1 MFLYAGGRLID
12 PDTPVIT
19 ASDHGVLVGDGAFE
33 TCELID
39 GRTFALTRHLDR
51 LESSVR
57 ALGLAAPDRDEIL
70 AAVAAIEGAWARA
83 EAGPS
88 GRLRITWTSGPG
100 PMGSDRGDG
109 PATLLVSAGAAAE
122 PRPVR
127 VRVSRWVRNERS
139 PLTGVKSISYAENVL
154 ALADAKAHGAGEAI
168 LANTRGELCEG
179 TGTNVFVEHDGRLL
193 TPALDSGALAGVTR
207 ALVLEWAREEGV
219 PVAEATLPLDV
230 IRTTNH
236 AALSSSTRGLVPIV
250 AVDDRELAPGDLTR
264 AMAEIFRR
272 RRLDHL
278 DP

>member
-12 PDTPVIT
+12 PDTPVLT

-51 LESSVR
+51 LDASVR
-57 ALGLAAPDRDEIL
+57 ALGLGAPDRDEIR
-70 AAVAAIEGAWARA
+70 AAVAAVEGAWARA
-83 EAGPS
+83 DAGPT

-109 PATLLVSAGAAAE
+109 PPTLLVAAGPAPE

-127 VRVSRWVRNERS
+127 VRISPWVRNERS

-179 TGTNVFVEHDGRLL
+179 TGTNVFVESGGELL
-193 TPALDSGALAGVTR
+193 TPPLSSGALAGVTR
-207 ALVLEWAREEGV
+207 ALVLEWAREEEL
-219 PVAEATLPLDV
+219 PVAEATLALDV
-230 IRTTNH
+230 IRTTKH
-236 AALSSSTRGLVPIV
+236 AALSSSTRGLVPIIG
-250 AVDDRELAPGDLTR
+250 VDDRSLEPGELTR

-272 RRLDHL
+272 RRLEHL